1 MVDRGK
7 IEDIEEMRRLAGIDD
22 VELRMAIRRLKPGD
36 LVHLTLSSGAKANQ
50 TALVRIT
57 QIRGSAFRGKIAR
70 KIQGS
75 QIGDL
80 VEFTTANIHSV
91 RKTESLPARSLPG
104 NPAAESHPLTL
115 EERLHRIETLG
126 KRIRGH
132 IDAIAR
138 IAHEPGT
145 SPDGK
150 ERAVRA
156 FHEKIILVEGELGRI
171 HEELQME

>member
-1 MVDRGK
+1 MAEPSK

-22 VELRMAIRRLKPGD
+22 VDLRMAIRRLKPGD
-36 LVHLTLSSGAKANQ
+36 LVQLTVSSDARPNQ

-57 QIRGSAFRGKIAR
+57 RIRGSAFSGKIAR
-70 KIQGS
+70 KMPGS
-75 QIGDL
+75 RIGDL
-80 VEFTTANIHSV
+80 VKFTTANIHSV
-91 RKTESLPARSLPG
+91 IKKESTPARTVPR
-104 NPAAESHPLTL
+104 NPAAEPQLLTL

-126 KRIRGH
+126 NRIRGH

-150 ERAVRA
+150 ERAVKA
-156 FHEKIILVEGELGRI
+156 FHEKIILVESELGRI
-171 HEELQME
+171 REELQME